1 LAILSPGFVL
11 ILTPPRRRACKIDS
25 AGAARLGSARLGSA
39 RLGAAR
45 RARSRDLAVAMPI

>member
-1 LAILSPGFVL
+1 LAILSPDFVL

-25 AGAARLGSARLGSA
+25 AAAAAVRRGAARR
-39 RLGAAR
+39 GAAR

>member
-1 LAILSPGFVL
+1 LAILSPDFVL

-25 AGAARLGSARLGSA
+25 AAAAAAAARRGAARR
-39 RLGAAR
+39 GAAR